1 MNLDEIIC
9 KFWKSR
15 SESFIGTFETRRQRF
30 YTFKVPGEI
39 ISKPKFYQ
47 TPVEGEGRRKF
58 LKLNLTCHLPCLCLR
73 NAVLCQNEGAIQA
86 EDPGIGTLTQVRGRG
101 GPMLTVGMSCLLWP
115 WSVRP
120 AGHQGQ

>member
-1 MNLDEIIC
+1 MNLKEIIC

-15 SESFIGTFETRRQRF
+15 SESFIGTFETRRRRL
-30 YTFKVPGEI
+30 YAFKILGEI

-58 LKLNLTCHLPCLCLR
+58 LKLNLTCHLPCFFLK

-101 GPMLTVGMSCLLWP
+101 GPILTVGLPCLL
-115 WSVRP
+115 
-120 AGHQGQ
+120 